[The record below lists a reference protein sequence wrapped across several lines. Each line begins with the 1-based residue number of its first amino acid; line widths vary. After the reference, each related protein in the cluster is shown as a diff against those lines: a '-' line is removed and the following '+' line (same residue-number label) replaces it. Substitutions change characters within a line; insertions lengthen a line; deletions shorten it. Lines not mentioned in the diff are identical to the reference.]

1 MALKG
6 WWSAGGVALV
16 LVLSG
21 PQVIASGGPPPTP
34 HYVLSSPQDATERA
48 ALAEGRIGIVK
59 ADASEA
65 LLYLDWRALNGLRVG
80 KAAADA
86 LASPCCGQPP
96 SRTMEDWITAR
107 RQVPGAQADIYYVPT
122 ERQGPDYTTIP
133 TCFDDAFLTAT
144 ATLNDRVKRY
154 GAGSADVRAWLAGQD
169 GVFQACSTPRV
180 TLPALAPAA
189 PSWLRA
195 DRAYQLAAI
204 ALYDGRWDEAAK
216 RFAAIAR
223 DPASPWQK
231 TGLYLEARATL
242 RGALAARRADA
253 FAAAHAAIDRLTAAP
268 AGTYGRGEVGR
279 MRQILEYHER
289 PAALLTR
296 LDRELGERDAG
307 PDVAVAFR
315 DYMTLSDKAATKP
328 EAADWIRTLRPMD
341 REAAL
346 AHAQERWRATGK
358 SVWLVAALALTEPRE
373 ASALV
378 DAAGQVAATDPA
390 WLTVQYHA
398 IRLTMASTDPAGLRE
413 RVDRVLARDDLTIS
427 DRNIFT
433 ALRTQL
439 ATSLADFAKVALRSP
454 YCEVGSA
461 TCIDSIWPAGDG
473 LVGRRAAGRF
483 VGFGAEAR
491 AIIDRLPLAERM
503 KLAGDE
509 AIPRE
514 LRLDLALTSYGR
526 AVQLQDNAAIDRLAA
541 MLETLL
547 PQLATDW
554 RRITHTPAGSSKR
567 FAEAFVMAKIPS
579 LRVDLADYAR
589 PEGTEPQFSGYWED
603 WLLLPPGRATRA
615 GRVPPPGAYLPDAYG
630 YGGEPGDAE
639 QEAADLTCLTR
650 CGPGHAPLHLPGFA
664 VAGLGRAQAERRYF
678 LYGSS
683 KAPPPYARS
692 LWDEMLAYVR
702 SHPAEPCG
710 AEALYRLIRVARW
723 GGNHD
728 HLGKRAFRLLH
739 DRYARSVWARRSPYY
754 YD

>member
-16 LVLSG
+16 LALVG
-21 PQVIASGGPPPTP
+21 PRVIASGGPPPTP
-34 HYVLSSPQDATERA
+34 HYVLSSPQDAAERT

-96 SRTMEDWITAR
+96 SRTMQDWITAR

-169 GVFQACSTPRV
+169 GVFQACSTPGV

-289 PAALLTR
+289 PAALLMR

-315 DYMTLSDKAATKP
+315 DYMTLSDKAATRP
-328 EAADWIRTLRPMD
+328 EAATGYARCNPRTARRVGPCPGT
-341 REAAL
+341 L
-346 AHAQERWRATGK
+346 AGHGQVHLAGRGAGAGRAQE
-358 SVWLVAALALTEPRE
+358 S
-373 ASALV
+373 SALV

-398 IRLTMASTDPAGLRE
+398 IRLTMVSTDPARLRE

-473 LVGRRAAGRF
+473 LVGRGAAGRF

-503 KLAGDE
+503 TLAGTRPSRVNC
-509 AIPRE
+509 AS
-514 LRLDLALTSYGR
+514 TSR
-526 AVQLQDNAAIDRLAA
+526 
-541 MLETLL
+541 
-547 PQLATDW
+547 
-554 RRITHTPAGSSKR
+554 
-567 FAEAFVMAKIPS
+567 
-579 LRVDLADYAR
+579 
-589 PEGTEPQFSGYWED
+589 
-603 WLLLPPGRATRA
+603 
-615 GRVPPPGAYLPDAYG
+615 
-630 YGGEPGDAE
+630 
-639 QEAADLTCLTR
+639 
-650 CGPGHAPLHLPGFA
+650 
-664 VAGLGRAQAERRYF
+664 
-678 LYGSS
+678 
-683 KAPPPYARS
+683 
-692 LWDEMLAYVR
+692 
-702 SHPAEPCG
+702 
-710 AEALYRLIRVARW
+710 
-723 GGNHD
+723 
-728 HLGKRAFRLLH
+728 
-739 DRYARSVWARRSPYY
+739 
-754 YD
+754 